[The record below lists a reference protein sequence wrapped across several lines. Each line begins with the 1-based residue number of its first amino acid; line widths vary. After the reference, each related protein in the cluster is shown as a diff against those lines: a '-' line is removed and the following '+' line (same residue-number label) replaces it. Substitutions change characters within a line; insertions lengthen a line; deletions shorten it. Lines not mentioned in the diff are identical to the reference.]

1 MDRLVIVINITPLTN
16 KLQPQF
22 PACNSRTP
30 SPTLTAKVFMARTG
44 ACGPV
49 GRGSILMRPIQ
60 FVKNFLYLENLMN
73 PMAQTALIANASFE
87 TGHH

>member
-1 MDRLVIVINITPLTN
+1 
-16 KLQPQF
+16 
-22 PACNSRTP
+22 
-30 SPTLTAKVFMARTG
+30 MARTG
-44 ACGPV
+44 ACGPF
-49 GRGSILMRPIQ
+49 GRESILMRPIQ